1 MRLAIESYITHGGG
15 GKEGEDLT
23 RAKEDLTLKDREIA
37 SLKQQLLVKEH
48 EGENVTKNLTT
59 AEEDLIKARE
69 DLTLK
74 DGEITHIKQ
83 LLLVKEHE
91 GEALAK
97 AKEDLSQLKADAE
110 LKWRETNQL
119 RSEINQAK
127 RELETSR
134 GKIEQLQT
142 EIEKKR
148 DEAYQACNEAES
160 LRRDQDHYKDTLA
173 MKDKQIGFLEGHVSQ
188 LTQSISQFAL
198 PPSQEEAKAKHWW
211 RFWR

>member
-23 RAKEDLTLKDREIA
+23 RAKEDLTLKDSEIA
-37 SLKQQLLVKEH
+37 RLKQQLLVKEQ
-48 EGENVTKNLTT
+48 EGEDVTKNLTNS
-59 AEEDLIKARE
+59 KE
-69 DLTLK
+69 DLTR
-74 DGEITHIKQ
+74 
-83 LLLVKEHE
+83 
-91 GEALAK
+91 

-134 GKIEQLQT
+134 SKIEQLQT
-142 EIEKKR
+142 DIDTKR

-173 MKDKQIGFLEGHVSQ
+173 MKDKQIGFLEGHVAQ

-198 PPSQEEAKAKHWW
+198 NPGEEEIKKKGWW
-211 RFWR
+211 KFWK

>member
-23 RAKEDLTLKDREIA
+23 RAKEDLTRAKEDLTLKDSEIA
-37 SLKQQLLVKEH
+37 SLKQQ
-48 EGENVTKNLTT
+48 
-59 AEEDLIKARE
+59 
-69 DLTLK
+69 
-74 DGEITHIKQ
+74 
-83 LLLVKEHE
+83 LLVKEHE

-142 EIEKKR
+142 EIDKKR
-148 DEAYQACNEAES
+148 DEAYQAGNEAES

-173 MKDKQIGFLEGHVSQ
+173 MKDKQIGFLDLPYRHRRKRPRLNTGGGFGDDNMIDYNVTRAVAANHVI
-188 LTQSISQFAL
+188 LLGVKLSIYFIFIFIST
-198 PPSQEEAKAKHWW
+198 
-211 RFWR
+211 